1 MFDQS
6 IVIML
11 LQNIQSQIS
20 LTVTKF
26 SYNQIYI
33 FVVVVVVAVENNQN
47 KAVETRT
54 HSWNKNHQNVLQ
66 TTLKKLTL
74 GLGVPKKRR
83 ISTPNRDIA
92 FMQRRTS
99 LVSTKKNLRLT
110 RCKSEVIYYSFC
122 IKLFSTL
129 FSKLYGTG
137 YLI

>member
-1 MFDQS
+1 
-6 IVIML
+6 ML

-26 SYNQIYI
+26 SYIQIYV
-33 FVVVVVVAVENNQN
+33 FVVIVVAVENNQN
-47 KAVETRT
+47 KAVETRK
-54 HSWNKNHQNVLQ
+54 HSWNKNHQNALQ

-74 GLGVPKKRR
+74 GLDVPKKRR

-110 RCKSEVIYYSFC
+110 CCKSEIIYYSFC
-122 IKLFSTL
+122 IKLFFTL